1 MNKLDKANY
10 LKRVIIVSWIALA
23 LCFVIKIFGGNLFEI
38 ACANENFIAVCDY
51 ADNHLWAE
59 YLISAVYCLISLY
72 FYCLAIMQEVKYK
85 PWQLAMLIATVL
97 VGTAIKMS
105 SIVGGWIFDI
115 WQMFIM
121 PLILLGKRYR
131 AYYRMPVGVAL
142 LLVFQL
148 VSMVTKNIDIS
159 VITQNGVLISA
170 IFSIDVII
178 MTILYFAHSIQ
189 IKTKKEQK

>member
-105 SIVGGWIFDI
+105 SVVGGWIFDI
-115 WQMFIM
+115 WQSIIIHIIFLNNQYKKYYRIIVAI
-121 PLILLGKRYR
+121 ILL
-131 AYYRMPVGVAL
+131 L
-142 LLVFQL
+142 LFQL
-148 VSMVTKNIDIS
+148 VSMATKNIKLGM
-159 VITQNGVLISA
+159 ITENGVLISA
-170 IFSIDVII
+170 IFSIDVFI
-178 MTILYFAHSIQ
+178 MLILYYAYSNS
-189 IKTKKEQK
+189 KKGG